1 MDMNDLN
8 KNQLILL
15 ALLVSF
21 VTSIATGIVTVSLMD
36 QAPAGVTRTI
46 NHVVEKTVQV
56 LQQGKE
62 TTQVVTQEVVVDQS
76 DRIKTAIQKN
86 LSGLVVFVNGTG
98 TDAQEIGSGFV
109 VTKGGLVVTGT
120 DIASK
125 IASGSVYAK
134 YGGELL
140 KANAVSS
147 KSGSTIALVQLSAT
161 SSSDG
166 KETTFPENF
175 FVPLSFAKEEALALG
190 DVVVSIDATKDT
202 EVASGIITSLEKETV
217 PQQGSGAG
225 GIRLIHTDISSTV
238 SGGPLVLL
246 DGSAAGVTVASK
258 DTLSAVPASVIT
270 TMIESASQENAAKP

>member
-36 QAPAGVTRTI
+36 QAPPGVTRTI
-46 NHVVEKTVQV
+46 NQVVEKTVQV
-56 LQQGKE
+56 LQPGKE

-86 LSGLVVFVNGTG
+86 LSGLVVFVSGTG

-109 VTKGGLVVTGT
+109 VTKGGLAIT
-120 DIASK
+120 DANVLSK
-125 IASGSVYAK
+125 TASGSVYAK
-134 YGGELL
+134 YGGETL
-140 KANAVSS
+140 KASVVSS
-147 KSGSTIALVQLSAT
+147 KNGSAVALVQLSAT

-166 KETTFPENF
+166 KETTFPDNF
-175 FVPLSFAKEEALALG
+175 FVPLSFAKEGALALG
-190 DVVVSIDATKDT
+190 DVVVSIDATKNT
-202 EVASGIITSLEKETV
+202 EVASGIITSLEKETT
-217 PQQGSGAG
+217 PQEGGVAGS
-225 GIRLIHTDISSTV
+225 IRLIHTDISSAV

-246 DGSAAGVTVASK
+246 DGSAAGVAVVSK
-258 DTLSAVPASVIT
+258 DTLSAVPASVIAK
-270 TMIESASQENAAKP
+270 MIESASQESVLKQ